1 MLSRIE
7 HNLNQYLKVRN
18 NIVLILSDAG
28 SVERFL
34 KAPGNKNVPSMYQ
47 LIETS
52 YLKSEHG
59 YWDKIKLKLRAT
71 PKQMSNYETAID
83 LLLMIDESISEDPL
97 LMRKIVW
104 LKSTRNSYS
113 SIGRYLFYH
122 RTTIKRMYDNILDK
136 LSEIILLDNL
146 SRTLSYIRLMVVR

>member
-28 SVERFL
+28 SCERFL
-34 KAPGNKNVPSMYQ
+34 SKPNNKNVPSMYQ

-71 PKQMSNYETAID
+71 PKQMTNYETAID
-83 LLLMIDESISEDPL
+83 LLLMIDEKLFEDPL
-97 LMRKIVW
+97 LMRKILW
-104 LKSTRNSYS
+104 LKATRNSFS
-113 SIGRYLFYH
+113 AIGRYLIYH
-122 RTTIKRMYDNILDK
+122 RTTIKRMYDTILDK
-136 LSEIILLDNL
+136 LANKVIRNSIDIIDKKF
-146 SRTLSYIRLMVVR
+146 S